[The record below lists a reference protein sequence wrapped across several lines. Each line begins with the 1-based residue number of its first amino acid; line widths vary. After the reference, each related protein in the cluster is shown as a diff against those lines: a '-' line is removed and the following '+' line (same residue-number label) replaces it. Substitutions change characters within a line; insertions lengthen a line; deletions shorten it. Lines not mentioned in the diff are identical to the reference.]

1 MTNLVLTAL
10 AEPSKPGKMYFSL
23 NVGNYHTL
31 SSGNI
36 VRHLYSRL
44 ELSTLTDVNS
54 HNSIAPRATPYK
66 TRRTIRTTS
75 RMTLVCLRLSKHRSV
90 SSSDSAMCRP
100 SNHGRRSQVHAA
112 GGKLPTAERSS
123 RSVFTNNGI
132 LRKAHVF
139 LVEELSP
146 GPEVDSDEALAG
158 RCSLRP
164 CIPMLTGWL
173 GSACQAS
180 LLLSVP

>member
-1 MTNLVLTAL
+1 MLRPALIRDLVLTAYT
-10 AEPSKPGKMYFSL
+10 EPSKPGKMYFSL

-54 HNSIAPRATPYK
+54 HCSIAPRATLYK
-66 TRRTIRTTS
+66 TRRMIRTTS

-90 SSSDSAMCRP
+90 SCSDSAMCRP
-100 SNHGRRSQVHAA
+100 SNHGRGSQVHAA

-123 RSVFTNNGI
+123 RYVFTNNGI

-139 LVEELSP
+139 LVEELNP
-146 GPEVDSDEALAG
+146 GPDVNSDEALAG
-158 RCSLRP
+158 RYSALL
-164 CIPMLTGWL
+164 CISTLTG
-173 GSACQAS
+173 
-180 LLLSVP
+180 